1 VKTRVVGQSLARVD
15 AWDKVTGQARYPG
28 DFSMPGMLHAKV
40 VWSEYPHARVRRIDT
55 SRAEAH
61 PGVVRVI
68 TYKDVPVNEYGINIH
83 DQPVLVAE
91 GDKVRWVG
99 DRIAIVVA
107 ETERAAREACRLVQ
121 VDYEPLPVVTDP
133 REAMK
138 PGAPLVHDERGD
150 TNVLH
155 HIKIRKGD
163 VEAGFA
169 QADVIVEGYY
179 ITPHVEHAYLQP
191 EAGLGYIDEQGRVT
205 VVCAAQ
211 WPHDD
216 LHQIAHFLNLPQDQL
231 REIVPA
237 IGGAF
242 GGREDMYIQHL
253 LALAAYV
260 VRRPVKMVFSREE
273 SISRTGKRH
282 PFYLWH
288 RWGATKDGR
297 LTAVEIEGISDAGAY
312 ASTSIPVLSNA
323 TSFFAGPYVV
333 PNAKIDGYTVYT
345 NNAVTMAMRG
355 FGATQAPIGYEQ
367 QMDRLAE
374 ALGMDPVELRLK
386 NLFDEGSVA
395 VTGNVMPPGVGIKET
410 LRQAALAAGWREESG
425 RWRKPALSA
434 VEGPNLSQPLA
445 PHKRRGIGVACAYKN
460 VGYSFGFDD
469 KATARVELMLKESG
483 AIGRALVRVGACDVG
498 EGVQTALAQIAAETL
513 DVPLERVELAPL
525 DTAEVPD
532 AGSSSASRHVY
543 MSGNA
548 VMRAC
553 LEAKAKR
560 EAVLRAETG
569 ERHIEAEYTFRG
581 RSARATTP
589 YDPETGQCEPHISYG
604 YATQIAL
611 VEVDTET
618 GEVEVLK
625 MWAAHDVGRA
635 VNPEMVMGQIGG
647 GVHMGLGYALMEEF
661 IQQEG
666 VVRTRKLAE
675 YLIPT
680 VFDMPPEIVP
690 IIIEVPDP
698 TGPYGAKGVGEMT
711 TLPTAAAILNAIH
724 DAVGVRLDRLPA
736 TAERVLMAMK
746 RQPAARGK
754 RLAAFRAVRDDLHRR
769 IAEWL
774 ANPEVDK
781 AVSDTSDPSH

>member
-1 VKTRVVGQSLARVD
+1 MKVDVVGQSLPRID
-15 AWDKVTGQARYPG
+15 AGDKVTGQARYPG

-40 VWSEYPHARVRRIDT
+40 VWSEHPHARVRRIDT
-55 SRAEAH
+55 TKAEAH

-68 TYKDVPVNEYGINIH
+68 TYRDVPVNEYGINIA

-107 ETERAAREACRLVQ
+107 ETERIAEAARRLVH

-138 PGAPLVHDERGD
+138 PGAPLVHDERSD

-179 ITPHVEHAYLQP
+179 VTPHVEHAYLQP

-216 LHQIAHFLNLPQDQL
+216 LHQIAHFLNLPPEQL

-237 IGGAF
+237 VGGAF

-260 VRRPVKMVFSREE
+260 VRRPVKMVFSRQE
-273 SISRTGKRH
+273 SVSRTGKRH
-282 PFYLWH
+282 PFYLRH

-312 ASTSIPVLSNA
+312 ASTSIPVLANA

-333 PNAKIDGYTVYT
+333 PNARIDGYTVYT

-355 FGATQAPIGYEQ
+355 FGATQPPVAYEQ
-367 QMDRLAE
+367 QMDKLAE
-374 ALGMDPVELRLK
+374 ALAMDPVEVRLK
-386 NLFDEGSVA
+386 NLFEEGSVA
-395 VTGNVMPPGVGIKET
+395 VTGNVMPPGVGIKEA
-410 LRQAALAAGWREESG
+410 LRQAALAAGWREENG
-425 RWRKPALSA
+425 RWLKPVL
-434 VEGPNLSQPLA
+434 GQPSA

-469 KATARVELMLKESG
+469 KTTARVELTPTLPSPYEG
-483 AIGRALVRVGACDVG
+483 EGRVGVRAIERALVRVGASDVG
-498 EGVQTALAQIAAETL
+498 EGVHTALAQIAAEAL
-513 DVPLERVELAPL
+513 GVPLETVEIAPL
-525 DTAEVPD
+525 DTAEVPN

-543 MSGNA
+543 VSGNA
-548 VMRAC
+548 VLRAC
-553 LEAKAKR
+553 QEAKARWETALR
-560 EAVLRAETG
+560 EESGET
-569 ERHIEAEYTFRG
+569 HIEAEYTFRG
-581 RSARATTP
+581 RSVRPTTP

-618 GEVEVLK
+618 GEVDVLK
-625 MWAAHDVGRA
+625 VWAAHDVGRA
-635 VNPEMVMGQIGG
+635 VNPEMVLGQIGG
-647 GVHMGLGYALMEEF
+647 GVHMGLGYALMEDF

-666 VVRTRKLAE
+666 LVRTRKFAE
-675 YLIPT
+675 YQIPT
-680 VFDMPPEIVP
+680 VLDMPPEIVP
-690 IIIEVPDP
+690 IIVEVPDP
-698 TGPYGAKGVGEMT
+698 TGPYGAKGTGEMT
-711 TLPTAAAILNAIH
+711 TLPTAPAILNAIH
-724 DAVGVRLDRLPA
+724 DAVGVRLGRLPA
-736 TAERVLMAMK
+736 TAERVLMEMK
-746 RQPAARGK
+746 RHG
-754 RLAAFRAVRDDLHRR
+754 
-769 IAEWL
+769 
-774 ANPEVDK
+774 
-781 AVSDTSDPSH
+781 

>member
-1 VKTRVVGQSLARVD
+1 MRTQIVGQSLPRVD

-28 DFSMPGMLHAKV
+28 DFSMPGMLHGKV

-55 SRAEAH
+55 TQAEAY
-61 PGVVRVI
+61 PGVIRVI
-68 TYKDVPVNEYGINIH
+68 TYKDVPVNEYGINIY

-99 DRIAIVVA
+99 DRLAVVVA
-107 ETERAAREACRLVQ
+107 ETERAAEEARRLVR

-138 PGAPLVHDERGD
+138 PNVPLVHDERSA
-150 TNVLH
+150 TNILH

-205 VVCAAQ
+205 VVSAGQ

-216 LHQIAHFLNLPQDQL
+216 IHQIAHILNLPED
-231 REIVPA
+231 RVHEIVPA
-237 IGGAF
+237 VGGAF

-253 LALAAYV
+253 LALCAYV
-260 VRRPVKMVFSREE
+260 VRCPVKMVFSREE
-273 SISRTGKRH
+273 SVTRTGKRH
-282 PFYLWH
+282 PFYLRH
-288 RWGATKDGR
+288 RWGATRDGK

-312 ASTSIPVLSNA
+312 ASTSIPVLANA

-333 PNAKIDGYTVYT
+333 PNARIDGYTVYT

-355 FGATQAPIGYEQ
+355 FGATQPPVAYEQ
-367 QMDRLAE
+367 QMDKLAE
-374 ALGMDPVELRLK
+374 ALGMDPVELRMK
-386 NLFDEGSVA
+386 NLFEEGSVA

-410 LRQAALAAGWREESG
+410 LRQAALAAGWREKNG
-425 RWRKPALSA
+425 HWRKPDLD
-434 VEGPNLSQPLA
+434 QPSA
-445 PHKRRGIGVACAYKN
+445 PHKRRGIGLACAYKN

-469 KATARVELMLKESG
+469 KTTARVELTLEESG
-483 AIGRALVRVGACDVG
+483 AIGRARVQVGASDVG
-498 EGVQTALAQIAAETL
+498 EGVHTALAQIAAEAL
-513 DVPLERVELAPL
+513 GVPLERIEIAPL

-543 MSGNA
+543 ISGNA
-548 VMRAC
+548 VLRAC
-553 LEAKAKR
+553 QEAKAGWEKALR
-560 EAVLRAETG
+560 EESGET
-569 ERHIEAEYTFRG
+569 HIKAEYTFRG
-581 RSARATTP
+581 RSARPTTP

-618 GEVEVLK
+618 GEVDVLK
-625 MWAAHDVGRA
+625 VWAAHDVGRA
-635 VNPEMVMGQIGG
+635 VNPEMAMGQIGG

-666 VVRTRKLAE
+666 LVRTHNFAE
-675 YLIPT
+675 YQIPT
-680 VFDMPPEIVP
+680 VLDMPPEIVP
-690 IIIEVPDP
+690 IIVEVPDP
-698 TGPYGAKGVGEMT
+698 TGPYGAKGLGEMT
-711 TLPTAAAILNAIH
+711 TLPTAPAILNAIY
-724 DAVGVRLDRLPA
+724 DAVGVRLERLPA
-736 TAERVLMAMK
+736 TAERVLSGL
-746 RQPAARGK
+746 RSRRDFGNLRGVN
-754 RLAAFRAVRDDLHRR
+754 RRAGEER
-769 IAEWL
+769 
-774 ANPEVDK
+774 
-781 AVSDTSDPSH
+781 